1 MKLDGHAN
9 SIQSAI
15 FSNDDTKVF
24 TIGIDQTLIVWSVT
38 LDLESN
44 SGEQP
49 KSEFAFKARELSR
62 IKTKFYEDMAL

>member
-38 LDLESN
+38 LDLESM
-44 SGEQP
+44 SEQP
-49 KSEFAFKARELSR
+49 KSDFAFKARELSR